1 MDRTNQPKGN
11 DMNPRLPDQSYDWL
25 IVALICIVI
34 VVAFAIEIGP
44 VLP

>member
-1 MDRTNQPKGN
+1 MR
-11 DMNPRLPDQSYDWL
+11 PRLPDQNYDWV